1 MNRFFSLLV
10 VLLAGATT
18 LLAGCS
24 HDSPA
29 QRDVGMQANAPDRQP
44 QRPRSFSDPGP
55 NYPDTGR

>member
-1 MNRFFSLLV
+1 MKRAFSLLV
-10 VLLAGATT
+10 VLLAGAMT

-24 HDSPA
+24 YHSPA
-29 QRDVGMQANAPDRQP
+29 QRDVGMQADVPDRQS